1 MRFVRFSRESSASA
15 AARRRWA
22 SRRDASAPALRAH
35 LRALLAARRTRKG
48 RLAAALSHHEAKIAD
63 YFAAGFS
70 KSFGSTVGL
79 ISIVV
84 TLPLP
89 LGWPLVVVVKATGSV
104 MPSKVFH
111 SV

>member
-1 MRFVRFSRESSASA
+1 VRFVRFSRLIGGPPQ
-15 AARRRWA
+15 
-22 SRRDASAPALRAH
+22 RRDASAPALRAS
-35 LRALLAARRTRKG
+35 RCAKFAARKKG
-48 RLAAALSHHEAKIAD
+48 RLAAALSHHGTKIAD